1 VMDRK
6 CTEGGISARTDE
18 AGDEEAL
25 SLLHPAV
32 ARWARERYGGLTLPQ
47 RMALEPISLGRH
59 TLVAAPTGSGKTLA
73 AFMPIISGLLRMHE
87 AGGMGEGV
95 RAIYV
100 SPLRALNNDVS
111 KNLISPLEEI
121 GAIYGGQ
128 PIRVAVRTGDTP
140 QSQRARMLR
149 KPPHILITT
158 PETLSIALVAPK
170 FGQLL
175 SDVRWVVVDEI
186 HELSG
191 SKRGTHLSLSLE
203 RLEERARGF
212 VRIGLSATV
221 HPLDEV
227 AGFLVGYDDEG
238 RRRDCAIVDARFVK
252 RAELRALS
260 PVEDPVHA
268 PGEEMSSRMYAM
280 LARIIRRHRTT
291 LIFTNTRSGAERVLY
306 RLSKLGV
313 ASADELA
320 THHGSLSRD
329 VRKDVEDRLKVGG
342 LRAVVTSTS
351 LELGID
357 IGSIDVVVQIGSP
370 KSVSRLL
377 QRVGRSGH
385 SLDRASRGIV
395 IAMDRD
401 DLVEN
406 AVIAGEALK
415 GHLDRVHIPRR
426 ALDVLAQHLVG
437 MSIERRWSVDDA
449 YRVVRRSYPYRELAI
464 EDLRDVLRYLG
475 GGYEGLEVRRVYSKI
490 WYDDEEGVFGR
501 KRAIRPIYYG
511 NVGTI
516 PDEAAIAVR
525 TRDGKW
531 VGSLEEEFAER
542 LSPGDVFVLGGRTFR
557 FLRLRGMVATVE
569 SAEGERPTVPSW
581 FSELLPLS
589 FDTAEAVGNFREE
602 VFRRLGSGEG
612 LISWLSREYPVDRAA
627 ARAISSY
634 FKAMDGFLRLMGVA
648 ERPTRRTFLV
658 ERYRSPEGKLYVI
671 FHAVL
676 GRRVN
681 DALSRAYAYVASKKL
696 GSSVPVLSR
705 DSGFAIVLP
714 RRGGD
719 IVEDLLGAV
728 DGRGLRE
735 TLVEA
740 VKHTEMTAMR
750 FRHCATRSL
759 MILRSYRGRETSIS
773 RRQANSQVL
782 RRLVERLGDFP
793 ILRETYREILEDVM
807 DIENAESVLGDVE
820 SGARGFSMM
829 PEYDVP
835 SPFSHGLIV
844 SGYEDVVLMEDRRK
858 LLEALHDSVMRRLEE
873 AGILRPGAAHDRS
886 RAL

>member
-1 VMDRK
+1 LLAQAVDV
-6 CTEGGISARTDE
+6 
-18 AGDEEAL
+18 GDDEAL
-25 SLLHPAV
+25 SALHPAV
-32 ARWARERYGGLTLPQ
+32 ARWVRDRYGGLTLPQ
-47 RMALEPISLGRH
+47 RMAAVPISLGAH

-73 AFMPIISGLLRMHE
+73 AFLPIISGLLHMHE
-87 AGGMGEGV
+87 DGKLGDSVYAL
-95 RAIYV
+95 YV
-100 SPLRALNNDVS
+100 SPLRALNNDVN
-111 KNLISPLEEI
+111 KNLVAPLEEI
-121 GAIYGGQ
+121 GTIYGGM

-149 KPPHILITT
+149 HPPHILITT

-175 SDVRWVVVDEI
+175 STVRWVVVDEI

-227 AGFLVGYDDEG
+227 AKFLTGYGDDGSERG
-238 RRRDCAIVDARFVK
+238 CTVVDARFVK
-252 RAELRALS
+252 RTELRVRS
-260 PVEDPVHA
+260 PVDDPVHA
-268 PGEEMSSRMYAM
+268 PAEEVSSRMYSM
-280 LARIIRRHRTT
+280 LKSIIRRHRTT
-291 LIFTNTRSGAERVLY
+291 LVFTNTRSGAERVLY
-306 RLSKLGV
+306 HLSKLG
-313 ASADELA
+313 AADAEELA

-385 SLDRASRGIV
+385 SLERASRGIL

-401 DLVEN
+401 DIVED
-406 AVIAGEALK
+406 AVMAAEALR

-437 MSIERRWSVDDA
+437 MSIERRWKVEDA
-449 YRVVRRSYPYRELAI
+449 YRVVRRSYPYRDLSME
-464 EDLRDVLRYLG
+464 ELRDVLRYLG
-475 GGYEGLEVRRVYSKI
+475 GGYEGLEGRKVYSKI
-490 WYDDEEGVFGR
+490 WYDEEEGIFGR
-501 KRAIRPIYYG
+501 KRSIRPIYYG

-516 PDEAAIAVR
+516 PDEASITVR
-525 TRDGKW
+525 TKDGKW
-531 VGSLEEEFAER
+531 VGNLEEEFAER

-557 FLRLRGMVATVE
+557 FLKLRGATATVE
-569 SAEGERPTVPSW
+569 RAEGERPTVPSW

-589 FDTAEAVGNFREE
+589 FDTAEAVGDFREE
-602 VFRRLGSGEG
+602 AFRRIAEG
-612 LISWLSREYPVDRAA
+612 RGMISWLMEEYPVDRAA
-627 ARAISSY
+627 AKAIASY
-634 FKAMDGFLRLMGVA
+634 FEAMDGFLKLLGVV
-648 ERPTRRTFLV
+648 ERPSRRTVLV
-658 ERYRSPEGKLYVI
+658 ERYVSQEGKLYVI
-671 FHAVL
+671 FHAMF

-681 DALSRAYAYVASKKL
+681 DALSRAYAYMASRRL
-696 GSSVPVLSR
+696 GSNVLVIPG
-705 DSGFAIVLP
+705 DSGFAVVLP
-714 RRGGD
+714 RRAAGGAEWLPD
-719 IVEDLLGAV
+719 ALGPDDLR
-728 DGRGLRE
+728 D
-735 TLVEA
+735 TLIEA
-740 VKHTEMTAMR
+740 VKHTEMATMR

-782 RRLVERLGDFP
+782 RRLAERIEGFP
-793 ILRETYREILEDVM
+793 VLRETYREILEDVM
-807 DIENAESVLGDVE
+807 DVGNAESVLRDLR
-820 SGARGFSMM
+820 SGERRFVLM

-844 SGYEDVVLMEDRRK
+844 SGYEDVVLMEDRKK
-858 LLEALHDSVMRRLEE
+858 LLEALHDSVMRKLEE
-873 AGILRPGAAHDRS
+873 AGLSGAHRES
-886 RAL
+886 RAR